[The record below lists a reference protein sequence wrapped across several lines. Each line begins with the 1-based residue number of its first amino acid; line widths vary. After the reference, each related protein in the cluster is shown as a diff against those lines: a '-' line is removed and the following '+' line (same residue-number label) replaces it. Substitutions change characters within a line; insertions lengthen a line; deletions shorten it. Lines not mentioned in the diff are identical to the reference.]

1 MLDAPSSRHRDV
13 DLDIA
18 PSLFSRDTTDR
29 LELSQYILK
38 DLLNCKVDCRI
49 IMCIWSGAKGDETEA
64 SYSDQARSIA
74 SSRNSSG
81 ITTELWRMSGEMY
94 HVLQGT
100 ISRSSFS
107 NEVMTGNLSESRF
120 LHYFHTCRGDFG
132 ISFNGTN
139 KGINDTEDALALSGV
154 DDASLKDCIVDAS
167 ASVWGGLVLVTRMHS
182 NSIHPTKTTTMMR
195 TTHPLPRTRPV
206 ETQSPRRRGIIK

>member
-1 MLDAPSSRHRDV
+1 MPSSADVRCEAVQPWPSAGLLFRRDCAIRHRIPEATDVQLHRDV

-29 LELSQYILK
+29 LELSQYILE

-49 IMCIWSGAKGDETEA
+49 IVCIRSGAKGNETEA

-74 SSRNSSG
+74 SSRNNSG
-81 ITTELWRMSGEMY
+81 ITTVLWRMSADMY

-107 NEVMTGNLSESRF
+107 DEVMTDNLFESRF
-120 LHYFHTCRGDFG
+120 LHYFHTRRGDFG
-132 ISFNGTN
+132 ILFNGKN
-139 KGINDTEDALALSGV
+139 N
-154 DDASLKDCIVDAS
+154 
-167 ASVWGGLVLVTRMHS
+167 VLTVPWYDVIW
-182 NSIHPTKTTTMMR
+182 N
-195 TTHPLPRTRPV
+195 
-206 ETQSPRRRGIIK
+206 